1 MHGGSGS
8 DNILCYEYSN
18 KSFSSHKLRC
28 STGISGSEKS
38 RNNTCE
44 KISYFFTS
52 VDIANQLLTRH
63 SPLAPLGQV
72 DEWTAKPSRFLNTSC
87 LSKLFSNYGDKNTKN
102 SVSLTDGEVQTSLEG
117 EENQS
122 SKRNRKLRIQW
133 LWCWHFS
140 RVRMKIDIWKI
151 CHQPIL
157 AVYLKDFFCR

>member
-1 MHGGSGS
+1 MRYSLLCGGSGS

-72 DEWTAKPSRFLNTSC
+72 N
-87 LSKLFSNYGDKNTKN
+87 G
-102 SVSLTDGEVQTSLEG
+102 
-117 EENQS
+117 
-122 SKRNRKLRIQW
+122 
-133 LWCWHFS
+133 
-140 RVRMKIDIWKI
+140 
-151 CHQPIL
+151 
-157 AVYLKDFFCR
+157 

>member
-87 LSKLFSNYGDKNTKN
+87 LSELSRIMATKT
-102 SVSLTDGEVQTSLEG
+102 LKTPYRW